1 MAKIKS
7 VSKSIGTKKK
17 KRGARRDQEE
27 LHRADGTTAAT
38 KEPETPEQVYSKASD
53 LFLQLQID
61 RALPI
66 ARRALDQFLEAYPH
80 NPRASYPAL
89 LLLGQIYLALGDVG
103 LSREHYLKATEV
115 DPDGSETGAAPFLWI
130 AQLSE
135 VGGEESIRWFEKAC
149 TILRRALRELEEQRG
164 IEEAEDAIMEIRR
177 QLGETLCSMTEVYMT
192 DLSYVT
198 FDTYHVVQQLTDVP
212 GSFDPEAGSRCD
224 ALMTEAVLVCPE
236 SPAVLQTLASVRI
249 SEERM
254 DDAKSALTR
263 SMELWRHLPNDDVNI
278 PDFAT
283 RISLARLLLEVEME
297 PEAVEVVDQLVQ
309 EDDQSVEALYLGAW
323 SRYLFFEKGANTASD
338 SRDWFRRCLRL
349 YTSVDYEDEKL
360 RQHVVEMI
368 TKLDEILGPPVKEE
382 EEEDDAEWEDEAE
395 VEDEEEIEV
404 EEPQEDVKMNDVDM
418 NGGVT

>member
-17 KRGARRDQEE
+17 KRRAHRDQEA
-27 LHRADGTTAAT
+27 LHRADGTTVAT
-38 KEPETPEQVYSKASD
+38 KDLETPEQLYSKASD

-61 RALPI
+61 KALSV
-66 ARRALDQFLEAYPH
+66 AQRSLDKFLEVYPN
-80 NPRASYPAL
+80 NPRASYPTL

-103 LSREHYLKATEV
+103 LSREHYFKATE
-115 DPDGSETGAAPFLWI
+115 
-130 AQLSE
+130 LSE
-135 VGGEESIRWFEKAC
+135 VGGEESIKWFEKAC
-149 TILRRALRELEEQRG
+149 AILRRALRELEEQHG
-164 IEEAEDAIMEIRR
+164 IEEAEDAIIDTRR

-192 DLSYVT
+192 DLS
-198 FDTYHVVQQLTDVP
+198 
-212 GSFDPEAGSRCD
+212 FDPEAGSRCD
-224 ALMTEAVLVCPE
+224 ALMTEAVLVSPD

-254 DDAKSALTR
+254 DDATSALTR

-283 RISLARLLLEVEME
+283 RISLARLLLEVGME

-323 SRYLFFEKGANTASD
+323 SRYLSFEKNANTASD

-382 EEEDDAEWEDEAE
+382 EAEEEDDEWEDEAD
-395 VEDEEEIEV
+395 VEYEEEIEV

-418 NGGVT
+418 KGGVT